1 MTLSLFNG
9 ALKRMLSF
17 NLMFSM
23 SFPGSVHQIL
33 DGHFHY
39 VQGVAWDPLSKYV
52 ASLSSDRS
60 CRIYI
65 NKPSKTKGIEKMNF
79 VCQHVIAKI
88 ESQTVDESK
97 VGRDSIYSIFAICPI
112 ARCCVSNELL
122 YAMECSL
129 RKAIFFLMRHCHL
142 SSED

>member
-1 MTLSLFNG
+1 MTLNLFNG
-9 ALKRMLSF
+9 VLKRMLSF

-39 VQGVAWDPLSKYV
+39 VQGVTWDPLSKYA

-65 NKPSKTKGIEKMNF
+65 NKPSKMKGIEKMNF

-97 VGRDSIYSIFAICPI
+97 VRFQFIP
-112 ARCCVSNELL
+112 
-122 YAMECSL
+122 SL
-129 RKAIFFLMRHCHL
+129 GSVL
-142 SSED
+142 